1 MAIGTPTNQSITAY
15 DPIDNSNVTY
25 TYQEPYLDAFQYYC
39 GTNQPAGMSTHSYGG
54 YGEITWITGTMHTDF
69 PTQTVWLTEFNPSSI
84 GTSAATVLAN
94 LIPSV
99 DYCERTPWIEGYS
112 WFMSRIAGDTNDSI
126 LTTSSGVLTPAGQA
140 YVQMPVHQANLYYRI
155 PGRLQAERYIT
166 VTNMNIVP
174 TTDTN
179 GLADMT
185 SAAAGS
191 SLDFQLQVDEPGSY
205 PLRFRMTGPVGQISV
220 YENGVLLGAVTP
232 STTSWS
238 SPSLTVSLPAGLQT
252 LHVVFAANSQEIN
265 WIDFLATNGTP
276 SIPDGLTAAPG
287 NSQVALNWLIS
298 AGAVSYNLKEANNSN
313 GPFTTIASTTS
324 VTFTNTGLANGASYY
339 YVVSAVNTSG
349 ESSNSLVVYA
359 VLAAPLT
366 NLALNKPVFVSST
379 QSGYPASN
387 AVDGNV
393 TTRWGSAFSDP
404 QWIYVDLQ
412 NTYNISEMDLYWENA
427 YATAFQIQ
435 VSPDATNWTT
445 IYSTTTGTGGT
456 QYLTGLSG
464 TGRYVR
470 MYGTARGTV
479 YGYSLYE
486 FQVFGTPANLPPVLS
501 AIPNQSILAGRTLL
515 VTNSASDPNVPP
527 LPLSFSLSQAPAG
540 ASIGSGSGVF
550 AWRPMISQSPST
562 QSVVVAVSD
571 NSLPPLS
578 ATQSFNVM
586 VAQPAAPTL
595 HASTLSNGR
604 YQFTING
611 DAGPDYLVQTSTNLT
626 SWVTT
631 FTNTSPSL
639 PFIWVDPNSLVYP
652 ANFYRVLLGP

>member
-1 MAIGTPTNQSITAY
+1 
-15 DPIDNSNVTY
+15 
-25 TYQEPYLDAFQYYC
+25 
-39 GTNQPAGMSTHSYGG
+39 
-54 YGEITWITGTMHTDF
+54 
-69 PTQTVWLTEFNPSSI
+69 
-84 GTSAATVLAN
+84 
-94 LIPSV
+94 
-99 DYCERTPWIEGYS
+99 
-112 WFMSRIAGDTNDSI
+112 
-126 LTTSSGVLTPAGQA
+126 
-140 YVQMPVHQANLYYRI
+140 
-155 PGRLQAERYIT
+155 
-166 VTNMNIVP
+166 
-174 TTDTN
+174 
-179 GLADMT
+179 
-185 SAAAGS
+185 
-191 SLDFQLQVDEPGSY
+191 
-205 PLRFRMTGPVGQISV
+205 
-220 YENGVLLGAVTP
+220 
-232 STTSWS
+232 
-238 SPSLTVSLPAGLQT
+238 
-252 LHVVFAANSQEIN
+252 
-265 WIDFLATNGTP
+265 
-276 SIPDGLTAAPG
+276 
-287 NSQVALNWLIS
+287 
-298 AGAVSYNLKEANNSN
+298 
-313 GPFTTIASTTS
+313 
-324 VTFTNTGLANGASYY
+324 
-339 YVVSAVNTSG
+339 
-349 ESSNSLVVYA
+349 
-359 VLAAPLT
+359 
-366 NLALNKPVFVSST
+366 VSST

-540 ASIGSGSGVF
+540 ASIGSVSGVF